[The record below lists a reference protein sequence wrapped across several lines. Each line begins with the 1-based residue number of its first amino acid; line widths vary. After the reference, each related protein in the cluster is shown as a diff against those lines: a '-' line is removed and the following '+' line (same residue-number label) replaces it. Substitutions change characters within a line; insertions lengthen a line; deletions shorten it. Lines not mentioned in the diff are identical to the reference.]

1 MRYVKRFNARGSNK
15 AIRFHKEYRVF
26 VALKPGT
33 KAAKKAEA
41 RLKRAGRSLVAKE
54 SIFRMNIRPLC
65 SPFPSF
71 FFFSFFFFIPSFHAL
86 DPIQKRESRRL
97 GNFVALAAMTTR
109 TMAHSQ
115 STTSPRIDRVYCC
128 LRRRVEKVAR
138 LINRPSRST
147 KPWKVGC

>member
-1 MRYVKRFNARGSNK
+1 MKRFNARGSNK

-41 RLKRAGRSLVAKE
+41 RLKRAGRSLVTKE

-65 SPFPSF
+65 SPFP
-71 FFFSFFFFIPSFHAL
+71 FFFSSSFFSFFFIPSFHAL

-115 STTSPRIDRVYCC
+115 STTSSRIDRVYCC
-128 LRRRVEKVAR
+128 PSKTRRKSGAT
-138 LINRPSRST
+138 N
-147 KPWKVGC
+147 